1 MLFNTLIVAASAF
14 AGVAFAQNDTGLP
27 PSVQPCCTLDAGT
40 INQANRTNYC
50 TAQRQ
55 TCPAICGGQGHTKA
69 GNDGNFCDITT
80 LKFSCICQDGKT
92 PNMSDYQQSVPGLM
106 CREWFDRCIIA
117 SGDNLDEQIACK
129 AVTCGNKTAEL
140 NSASTSSAAPS
151 STGGAPAS
159 SGGAGA
165 SPTSSGPAA
174 ASSTG
179 AAAALAIA
187 REYGT
192 PILAGGIAAIFG
204 LAL

>member
-1 MLFNTLIVAASAF
+1 MLFNTFVVAASAF
-14 AGVAFAQNDTGLP
+14 AGFALAQNETGLP
-27 PSVQPCCTLDAGT
+27 PGVQPCCTLDFAT

-55 TCPAICGGQGHTKA
+55 TCPAICGGTGNTKP
-69 GNDGNFCDITT
+69 GDGNTCDTNT
-80 LKFSCICQDGKT
+80 LKFSCICKDGTT

-106 CREWFDRCIIA
+106 CREWFDRCITA
-117 SGDNLDEQIACK
+117 SADNLDEQIACQ

-140 NSASTSSAAPS
+140 NAASSSSASPS
-151 STGGAPAS
+151 STGGAAAS

-179 AAAALAIA
+179 AAALAIA
-187 REYGT
+187 REFGT
-192 PILAGGIAAIFG
+192 PILFGGIAAIFG